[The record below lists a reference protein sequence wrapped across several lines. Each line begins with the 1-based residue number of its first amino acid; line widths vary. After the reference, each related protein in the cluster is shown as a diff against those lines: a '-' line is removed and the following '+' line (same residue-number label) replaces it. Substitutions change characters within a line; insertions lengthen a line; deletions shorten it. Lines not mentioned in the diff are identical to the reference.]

1 MLENKKTGFAL
12 KTEEERL
19 TLAQKGGLAFKQK
32 LENDPEFREKNREK
46 LLKNCKL
53 NWENEDTRS
62 KMIVNLDWT
71 GKKHSEE
78 TKQKLSETMS
88 KLGRGS
94 SNSQFGTCW
103 ITKEGVNKKIKKEE
117 LETFAKLGW
126 VKGRV
131 TK

>member
-1 MLENKKTGFAL
+1 MSENKKTGFAL

-19 TLAQKGGLAFKQK
+19 TLAQKGGIAFKQK
-32 LENDPEFREKNREK
+32 LENDPEFRVKNREK

-62 KMIVNLDWT
+62 KMIANLDWT

-88 KLGRGS
+88 KLGHGS

-103 ITKEGVNKKIKKEE
+103 ITKEGINKKIKKEE
-117 LETFAKLGW
+117 LETFVKQGW
-126 VKGRV
+126 VKGRL